1 MYVTVIYRSER
12 TPEGR
17 FRPKAELRFLEDG
30 VIVANSIVNK
40 DASLDFATEEEAEAR
55 AWLLALLWR
64 DDEMPTFDIRDK
76 KRNFRRAKSAKCAL
90 MIRPYSRRST
100 S

>member
-17 FRPKAELRFLEDG
+17 FRPKAELRFLENG
-30 VIVANSIVNK
+30 VIVTNSIVNK
-40 DASLDFATEEEAEAR
+40 NASLDFATEEAENQ

-64 DDEMPTFDIRDK
+64 DDEMPTFDIRDEK
-76 KRNFRRAKSAKCAL
+76 GEFPKGQVV
-90 MIRPYSRRST
+90 T
-100 S
+100 